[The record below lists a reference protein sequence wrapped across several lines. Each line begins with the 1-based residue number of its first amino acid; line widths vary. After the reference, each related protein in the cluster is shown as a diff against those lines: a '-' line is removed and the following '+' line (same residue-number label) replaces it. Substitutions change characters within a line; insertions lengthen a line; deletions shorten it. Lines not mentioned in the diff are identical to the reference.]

1 MIKAVVIDDESDSRA
16 TLISY
21 LKKYCDSIEII
32 GEANSVAT
40 GVEKLNEISPDVVF
54 LDIQMPDGSGFDL
67 LEQLPEINFRIIF
80 VTAFDQYAIRA
91 IKFSALDYL
100 LKPID
105 PVQLIEAVNKLKEKE
120 KDYTIRKK
128 YETLVNN
135 KNSFEKIA
143 LPAFDGI
150 IFVNIKNIVR
160 CKADRNYTI
169 FFMNTGE
176 KILVTRTLKEYD
188 EMLCDLNFYR
198 VHQSH
203 LINLAYVK
211 KYTKG
216 EGGSITMEDGSEIY
230 VARRRKGDLLA
241 ALINKS

>member
-1 MIKAVVIDDESDSRA
+1 MIKAVIIDDESDSRA

-21 LKKYCDSIEII
+21 LEKYCDSIQII

-40 GVEKLNEISPDVVF
+40 GVEKLKEISPDVLF

-80 VTAFDQYAIRA
+80 VTAYDQYAIRA

-198 VHQSH
+198 VHQSN

-230 VARRRKGDLLA
+230 VARRRKENLLA
-241 ALINKS
+241 ALINKA

>member
-1 MIKAVVIDDESDSRA
+1 MIKAVIIDDEPDSRA

-21 LKKYCDSIEII
+21 LEKYCDSIEII

-40 GVEKLNEISPDVVF
+40 GVEKLNEISPDVIF
-54 LDIQMPDGSGFDL
+54 LDVQMPDGSGFDL
-67 LEQLPEINFRIIF
+67 LEQLPEINFQIIF

-150 IFVNIKNIVR
+150 IFINIKNIVR

-176 KILVTRTLKEYD
+176 EILVTRTLKEYD

-203 LINLAYVK
+203 LINLAFVK

-216 EGGSITMEDGSEIY
+216 EGGLITMEDGSEIY

-241 ALINKS
+241 ALINKA